1 MTPSWLKAH
10 ASYIDS
16 SHSIASD
23 QITFNRG
30 SSSVILKV
38 PLVSAGVLSDESP
51 LTVEITVDNDV
62 SIDQSAADHGF
73 DIRFGLS
80 DGTNFVGFKTVEQI
94 KYNKR
99 APCFGIEGSAG
110 EKLTGIRRIDEKV
123 HLAGNMSFPDQFAF
137 SLTLER
143 PRWGWCFIAHE
154 GGYTKTADYS
164 KRLKLSQGLTF
175 EVYAGNK
182 KERVSI
188 KYVKVIII
196 KTDV

>member
-1 MTPSWLKAH
+1 MTPSWLKEH

-16 SHSIASD
+16 SHSLASD
-23 QITFNRG
+23 QITFSKG
-30 SSSVILKV
+30 SPSVILKV
-38 PLVSAGVLSDESP
+38 PLVPSRVLSDGSP
-51 LTVEITVDNDV
+51 LTAEITVANDV

-73 DIRFGLS
+73 NTRYGLS
-80 DGTNFVGFKTVEQI
+80 DGTNFVGFKTVEQV
-94 KYNKR
+94 KYDKK

-110 EKLTGIRRIDEKV
+110 EELTDISRIDEKV
-123 HLAGNMSFPDQFAF
+123 HLAGNMSFPDQFVF
-137 SLTLER
+137 SLKLER
-143 PRWGWCFIAHE
+143 PRGWCFIAHE
-154 GGYTKTADYS
+154 GGFTKRADYS

-182 KERVSI
+182 EERVSI

>member
-23 QITFNRG
+23 QITFNKG

-38 PLVSAGVLSDESP
+38 PLVPSGVLSDESP
-51 LTVEITVDNDV
+51 LTVEITVANNV
-62 SIDQSAADHGF
+62 SLDQSAADHGF
-73 DIRFGLS
+73 NTRYGLS
-80 DGTNFVGFKTVEQI
+80 DRTNFVGFKTVEQV
-94 KYNKR
+94 KYDKK

-110 EKLTGIRRIDEKV
+110 EELTGITRIDEKV
-123 HLAGNMSFPDQFAF
+123 HLAGNMSFPEQFVF
-137 SLTLER
+137 SLKLER
-143 PRWGWCFIAHE
+143 PRGWCFIAHE
-154 GGYTKTADYS
+154 GGFTKTVDYS
-164 KRLKLSQGLTF
+164 KRLKLSQGLIF

-182 KERVSI
+182 EERVSI